1 MGQVMGN
8 NSLARL
14 WPLDS
19 ESMIACSM
27 TVLQLKDLERKMC
40 PVNFLSYATQLTPSK
55 GDLFFLNN
63 VVCAPWIIV

>member
-19 ESMIACSM
+19 ESMIECSM
-27 TVLQLKDLERKMC
+27 AMLQLKDLERKIC
-40 PVNFLSYATQLTPSK
+40 PAYCHMPPS
-55 GDLFFLNN
+55 
-63 VVCAPWIIV
+63 